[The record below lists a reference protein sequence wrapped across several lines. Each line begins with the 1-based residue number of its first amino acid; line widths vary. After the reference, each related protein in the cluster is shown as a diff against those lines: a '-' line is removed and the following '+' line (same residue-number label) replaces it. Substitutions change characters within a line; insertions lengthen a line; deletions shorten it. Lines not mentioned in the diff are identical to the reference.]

1 MTGLVFTDCLFS
13 CVGPVQPILD
23 KLIAH
28 VLRLQM
34 LLNTDEATDIII
46 LYLKDI
52 TPEGWSKCTMDLS
65 VYG

>member
-1 MTGLVFTDCLFS
+1 MYLYKSADCMFS
-13 CVGPVQPILD
+13 CVGQPILD

-34 LLNTDEATDIII
+34 LLNTDEATGIIN

-65 VYG
+65 ACG